1 MRRYVKQSIGFIGL
15 GHMGLPIARNLALAG
30 YRLRVYNRTAAKAR
44 PLLELDGVSQAQTP
58 AEVAEP
64 GGIVLSMLADD
75 HAVEQ
80 ATAGL
85 ADKLGAGGLH
95 VSLSTIAPATSS
107 RLALLGCGYVA
118 APVFGRPDQAES
130 AQLIVLSAGASGDRA
145 RARPLLEAIGSA
157 VFELGEDPA
166 SANVVKL
173 AGNFLL
179 MSALEAMA
187 EAFAFAEK
195 HGVPRA
201 RAAEVLTTT
210 PLMANGYQRYGA
222 AIAAGTF
229 SPAGFGLRLGRKD
242 ARLLLEAASA
252 RDVPMPMGDLVV
264 DRFTASVNK
273 GRSEL
278 DCSALAIEVFESAG
292 LG

>member
-1 MRRYVKQSIGFIGL
+1 MDQSIGFIGL
-15 GHMGLPIARNLALAG
+15 GNMGLPIARNLARAG
-30 YRLRVYNRTAAKAR
+30 CRLRVYNRTASKAQ
-44 PLLELDGVSQAQTP
+44 PLLKIDSVSLAQTT

-85 ADKLGAGGLH
+85 ADKLGADGLH
-95 VSLSTIAPATSS
+95 ISLSTIAPTTST
-107 RLALLGCGYVA
+107 RLASQGCGYVA
-118 APVFGRPDQAES
+118 APVFGRPDRAES
-130 AQLIVLSAGASGDRA
+130 AQLIVLSAGASGDRE

-166 SANVVKL
+166 SANAVKL

-179 MSALEAMA
+179 MSAMESMA

-195 HGVPRA
+195 YGVPREM
-201 RAAEVLTTT
+201 AAEVLTTT
-210 PLMANGYQRYGA
+210 PVMANGYKGYGA
-222 AIAAGTF
+222 AIADGKF
-229 SPAGFGLRLGRKD
+229 SPPGFGLRLGHKD
-242 ARLLLEAASA
+242 TRLLLEAASTLG
-252 RDVPMPMGDLVV
+252 VPMPIANLVM

-273 GRSEL
+273 SRGDL
-278 DCSALAIEVFESAG
+278 DWSALAIEVFESAG
-292 LG
+292 LE

>member
-1 MRRYVKQSIGFIGL
+1 MKQSIGFIGL
-15 GHMGLPIARNLALAG
+15 GNMGLPIARNLALAG
-30 YRLRVYNRTAAKAR
+30 YQLRVYNRTAAKAR
-44 PLLELDGVSQAQTP
+44 PLLDLDGVSQARAP

-64 GGIVLSMLADD
+64 GGVVLSMLADD
-75 HAVEQ
+75 RAAEQ

-85 ADKLGAGGLH
+85 ADKLGAAGLH
-95 VSLSTIAPATSS
+95 VSLSTIAPATST
-107 RLALLGCGYVA
+107 RLARQGCGYVA
-118 APVFGRPDQAES
+118 APVFGRPDRAES
-130 AQLIVLSAGASGDRA
+130 GQLIVLSAGASRDRA
-145 RARPLLEAIGSA
+145 RARPLLDAIGSA
-157 VFELGEDPA
+157 VFELAEDPA
-166 SANVVKL
+166 SANAVKL

-201 RAAEVLTTT
+201 RVAEVLTTT
-210 PLMANGYQRYGA
+210 PLMANVYRGYGA

-229 SPAGFGLRLGRKD
+229 SPAGFSLRLGRKD

-252 RDVPMPMGDLVV
+252 RDVPMPAGHLVM
-264 DRFTASVNK
+264 DHFTASVNK

-278 DCSALAIEVFESAG
+278 DWSALAIEVFESAG